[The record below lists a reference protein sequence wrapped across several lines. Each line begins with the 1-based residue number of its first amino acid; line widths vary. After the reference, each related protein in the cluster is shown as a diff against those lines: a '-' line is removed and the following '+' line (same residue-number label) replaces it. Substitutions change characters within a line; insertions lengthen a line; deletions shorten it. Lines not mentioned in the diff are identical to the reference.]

1 MKKLILS
8 SAAIILFAV
17 TVSATVTTKSS
28 KKAEKNCSPKECTKG
43 GGMENCKPAS
53 CKTEDPK
60 CKDEKSCSK
69 TTAKPEVKKVDL

>member
-28 KKAEKNCSPKECTKG
+28 KKADKNCSPKECTKG
-43 GGMENCKPAS
+43 GMENCKPTS
-53 CKTEDPK
+53 CTTPDPK
-60 CKDEKSCSK
+60 CKDQKSCSK
-69 TTAKPEVKKVDL
+69 ATAKPEVKKVDL